1 MIDIQ
6 SEVVRVICTGGDH
19 MLGGKLWDDRVIEYI
34 AAEFARQ
41 TGNTEDILSDP
52 ETLQELALSSERA
65 KKMLSAREK
74 APIGINFRGER
85 ARVELTRD
93 QFDALT
99 ADLLERTVLLTHQ
112 MLEEAA
118 QKGYKP
124 SDIGEILL
132 VGGSSRMPQIMQ
144 RIKEEFSAPVKIY
157 DPDESVAKGAALY
170 ANRQAFFNEVL
181 ELTAQKT
188 GKTTQQIRDDVAR
201 GKADIK
207 KLAKEVEV
215 SSETPQVIA
224 DMDIINVTS
233 RSFGTIAFQDA
244 NVEEPQEVLY
254 NMILKNTEL
263 PVIETRRFFTVAEN
277 QETVK
282 IKVLESLSTER
293 HAGPEEGTEIGETV
307 LELPEG
313 LPVAS
318 PLEIEFRLNE
328 SGLLELRATELA
340 QNRDVVARFETTD
353 VISPS
358 EKRGA
363 AQRLEESMVY

>member
-1 MIDIQ
+1 
-6 SEVVRVICTGGDH
+6 

-52 ETLQELALSSERA
+52 ETLQELALSAERA

-85 ARVELTRD
+85 ARIELTRD

-132 VGGSSRMPQIMQ
+132 VGG
-144 RIKEEFSAPVKIY
+144 RIKDEFTAPVKIY

-170 ANRQAFFNEVL
+170 ASRQAFFNEVL

-188 GKTTQQIRDDVAR
+188 GKTTGQIREDVVR

-207 KLAKEVEV
+207 KLAKEV
-215 SSETPQVIA
+215 SADTPQVIA

-233 RSFGTIAFQDA
+233 RSFGTIAFKEA
-244 NVEEPQEVLY
+244 NTEEPTEVLY

-263 PVIETRRFFTVAEN
+263 PVIETKRFYTVAEN
-277 QETVK
+277 QETVH

-293 HAGPEEGTEIGETV
+293 HAAPEEGTEIGETV
-307 LELPEG
+307 LELPAG
-313 LPVAS
+313 LPAAS
-318 PLEIEFRLNE
+318 ELEIEFRLNE
-328 SGLLELRATELA
+328 SGLLELRAVELA

-353 VISPS
+353 VISPG
-358 EKRGA
+358 EKKGA